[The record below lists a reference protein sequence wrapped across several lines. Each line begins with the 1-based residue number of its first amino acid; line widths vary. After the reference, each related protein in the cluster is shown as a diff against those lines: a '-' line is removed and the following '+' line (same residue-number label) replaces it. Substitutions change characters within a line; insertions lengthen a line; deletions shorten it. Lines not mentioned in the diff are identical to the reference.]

1 VAQDVA
7 RGLEECGWRLGGGDG
22 VHREVQYNPYP
33 TSKAALP
40 MASLLKQNPWLRDP
54 KIRAKALRISAA
66 TSSAVE
72 GIRKPYADLKKSIKP
87 VQNKKKKSA

>member
-1 VAQDVA
+1 
-7 RGLEECGWRLGGGDG
+7 
-22 VHREVQYNPYP
+22 
-33 TSKAALP
+33 